1 MQAVDFHAH
10 AFPDHLAPRAISRI
24 QGLSGIRSALDGTIA
39 RLLSSMD
46 AAGIAK
52 SVVLSIATKPS
63 QFESILSWS
72 RSIASERIVP
82 FLSVHPSDP
91 RAAEKVRI
99 THEEGFLGMK
109 FHPYYQSFSLDS
121 EEMNPIYEAL
131 EKYGLL
137 CVSHTGF
144 DHAYPFVRTAD
155 PPKIVNVVRRFPGLR
170 FVATHLGAWKDWD
183 LAVELLASERVY
195 VDIAY
200 SLEFLPPEK
209 AKSLIRS
216 YPRDRLLFGTDSPW
230 ADQAAALRLLS
241 GLGLPEETVR
251 AMVSENAAGLLGE

>member
-10 AFPDHLAPRAISRI
+10 AFPDDLAPRAMSQI

-39 RLLSSMD
+39 DLLSSMD

-52 SVVLSIATKPS
+52 SVVLSIATRPS

-72 RSIASERIVP
+72 RSIASDRIIP

-91 RAAEKVRI
+91 RAVEKIRI
-99 THEEGFLGMK
+99 TREEGFLGMK
-109 FHPYYQSFSLDS
+109 FHPYYQDFTLDS
-121 EEMNPIYEAL
+121 REMDPIYGAL
-131 EKYGLL
+131 EECGLL
-137 CVSHTGF
+137 SVFHTGF
-144 DHAYPFVRTAD
+144 DYAFPFVPMAD
-155 PPKIVNVVRRFPGLR
+155 PPKILNVVRRFPGLR

-183 LAVELLASERVY
+183 RAVELLAPERVY

-200 SLEFLPPEK
+200 SLEFLPPER
-209 AKSLIRS
+209 AKSLILG

-251 AMVSENAAGLLGE
+251 PMVSENAVGLLGG

>member
-10 AFPDHLAPRAISRI
+10 AFPDDIAPRAMSQI
-24 QGLSGIRSALDGTIA
+24 QGLSGIRSTLDGTVA

-46 AAGIAK
+46 AAGIGK

-63 QFESILSWS
+63 QFDSILSWS
-72 RSIASERIVP
+72 RSIASDRIVP

-99 THEEGFLGMK
+99 TREEGFLGMK
-109 FHPYYQSFSLDS
+109 FHPYYQDFTLDS
-121 EEMNPIYEAL
+121 EEMNPVFEAL
-131 EKYGLL
+131 EKSGLI

-144 DHAYPFVRTAD
+144 DYAYPFIRMAD
-155 PPKIVNVVRRFPGLR
+155 PPKIVKIIRRFPGLR

-183 LAVELLASERVY
+183 LAVELLAPERVY

-209 AKSLIRS
+209 AKSLILG
-216 YPRDRLLFGTDSPW
+216 YPSNRLLFGTDSPW

-241 GLGLPEETVR
+241 GLGLPEDTVR